1 MIGLI
6 LYFVVFKSK
15 NILFFYF
22 FLKKKLH
29 TLFSIEKETLVFI
42 IKLFEIVEETIFFV
56 VKDNDDNDDDDDK
69 VDDGNVGG
77 GVGVHLATA
86 SQLQGD
92 WQSEKQ
98 F

>member
-1 MIGLI
+1 M
-6 LYFVVFKSK
+6 
-15 NILFFYF
+15 
-22 FLKKKLH
+22 
-29 TLFSIEKETLVFI
+29 
-42 IKLFEIVEETIFFV
+42 FEIVEETIFFV

>member
-1 MIGLI
+1 M
-6 LYFVVFKSK
+6 
-15 NILFFYF
+15 
-22 FLKKKLH
+22 
-29 TLFSIEKETLVFI
+29 
-42 IKLFEIVEETIFFV
+42 FEIVEETIFFV

-98 F
+98 FWSAVFIAYAWLYNHCLVNDF